1 MHKKSPNISFIA
13 PHLLMGSQ
21 PTDRAYRELESDGVK
36 LIINMRIFPDGRNKT
51 LIPTKNFRAFDAPF
65 FPVPMRYLFRGARLA
80 LEHINNNETVFVHC
94 RQGKHR
100 SAMMVA
106 AILIALGRS
115 SDEARRIIK
124 EGRPVANPDL
134 FYIRQRIKQ
143 FETAWNKRDRKKQA

>member
-1 MHKKSPNISFIA
+1 MRRKSTDISFIA

-80 LEHINNNETVFVHC
+80 IEHINNDETVFVHC

-106 AILIALGRS
+106 AILIALGHS
-115 SDEARRIIK
+115 AEEARKIIK
-124 EGRPVANPDL
+124 DGRPVANPDL
-134 FYIRQRIKQ
+134 FYIKKRIDQ
-143 FETAWNKRDRKKQA
+143 FEISWKKRNKKQ

>member
-1 MHKKSPNISFIA
+1 MHRKSPDISFIA

-36 LIINMRIFPDGRNKT
+36 LIINIQVFPDGHNKT
-51 LIPTKNFRAFDAPF
+51 LIPTKNFFTFDTPF

-80 LEHINNNETVFVHC
+80 LERINNNETVFVHC

-106 AILIALGRS
+106 AILIALGHS
-115 SDEARRIIK
+115 EDEARK
-124 EGRPVANPDL
+124 MVKKGRPVANPDF
-134 FYIRQRIKQ
+134 FYIRRRIKQ
-143 FETAWNKRDRKKQA
+143 FETAWNKRNRKKQT